1 MASSGSTASSCR
13 GVKSKTHVLTHALH
27 YGSAVFEGE
36 RIYDGR
42 VFRLAAHSARLRN
55 SARLLDYELPW
66 TREQIDEATRA
77 VVKANNLS
85 SGYVRPIAW
94 RGSEVMGVSA
104 IGTTVHLAIAPWAQ
118 EGRLSVQAKPG
129 GINVTMAK
137 YRRPSPEVAPGEAK
151 VAGLYIICGIE
162 KDRALKAGFDDALML
177 DWQGRL
183 AESTGANIFL
193 AMGGKL
199 VTPKPE
205 NFLDGITRR
214 AVMGMAASAAG
225 RSSERAVMPEEL
237 AEASE
242 VFLCGTAAEIVPVGA
257 IDERRY
263 QVGPMTRTLM
273 EDFKTLVRQPDCEGF
288 GESAHLPPLDR
299 RRGWQFLSTTSEGC
313 PVSAGA
319 GLRQPVGLNPL
330 NLIRVMPAKEREFRV
345 EPFQSHCCRCRRR
358 GPRHVR
364 SSSSERGLQ
373 VEVVERGRALGD
385 GSCSWMAGGMLAP
398 WCERATTDEAVAD
411 AGRAVDRLVGAA
423 VPRHRCATAAWSWR
437 RRAMRPS

>member
-1 MASSGSTASSCR
+1 MSANMEDRDGFIWFDGKILPWR
-13 GVKSKTHVLTHALH
+13 EVKTHVLTHALH
-27 YGSAVFEGE
+27 YGSAIFEGE

-66 TREQIDEATRA
+66 SREEIEEATRA
-77 VVKANNLS
+77 VVKANKLE

-94 RGSEVMGVSA
+94 RGSEVLGVSA

-129 GINVTMAK
+129 GISVTMAT

-151 VAGLYIICGIE
+151 VAGLYVICGIE

-193 AMGGKL
+193 AIGDRL
-199 VTPKPE
+199 VTPKVE

-214 AVMGMAASAAG
+214 AVIGMAGKRGWSVDQ
-225 RSSERAVMPEEL
+225 RAVMPEEL

-257 IDERRY
+257 VDRNRY
-263 QVGPMTRTLM
+263 QVGPMTRALI
-273 EDFKTLVRQPDCEGF
+273 EDYEKLVRQPDSEGF
-288 GESAHLPPLDR
+288 GESAH
-299 RRGWQFLSTTSEGC
+299 F
-313 PVSAGA
+313 
-319 GLRQPVGLNPL
+319 
-330 NLIRVMPAKEREFRV
+330 
-345 EPFQSHCCRCRRR
+345 
-358 GPRHVR
+358 
-364 SSSSERGLQ
+364 
-373 VEVVERGRALGD
+373 
-385 GSCSWMAGGMLAP
+385 
-398 WCERATTDEAVAD
+398 
-411 AGRAVDRLVGAA
+411 AA
-423 VPRHRCATAAWSWR
+423 A
-437 RRAMRPS
+437 

>member
-1 MASSGSTASSCR
+1 MSLTMADRDGFIWFDGEVLPWR
-13 GVKSKTHVLTHALH
+13 EVKTHVLTHALH

-66 TREQIDEATRA
+66 TREDIDEATRA
-77 VVKANNLS
+77 VIKANKLD

-104 IGTTVHLAIAPWAQ
+104 IGTSVHLAIAPWAQ

-151 VAGLYIICGIE
+151 VAGLYVICGIE

-193 AMGGKL
+193 AIGASWSR
-199 VTPKPE
+199 PKVE

-214 AVMGMAASAAG
+214 AVMGMAKRRGWSVD
-225 RSSERAVMPEEL
+225 ERAVMPDEL
-237 AEASE
+237 GEASE

-257 IDERRY
+257 IDECRY

-273 EDFKTLVRQPDCEGF
+273 EDFKALVRQPDCEGF
-288 GESAHLPPLDR
+288 GESAH
-299 RRGWQFLSTTSEGC
+299 F
-313 PVSAGA
+313 
-319 GLRQPVGLNPL
+319 
-330 NLIRVMPAKEREFRV
+330 
-345 EPFQSHCCRCRRR
+345 
-358 GPRHVR
+358 
-364 SSSSERGLQ
+364 
-373 VEVVERGRALGD
+373 
-385 GSCSWMAGGMLAP
+385 
-398 WCERATTDEAVAD
+398 
-411 AGRAVDRLVGAA
+411 
-423 VPRHRCATAAWSWR
+423 ATA
-437 RRAMRPS
+437 

>member
-1 MASSGSTASSCR
+1 MSLTMADRDGSIWFDGKILPWR
-13 GVKSKTHVLTHALH
+13 EVKTHVLTHALH

-42 VFRLAAHSARLRN
+42 VFRLSAHSARLRN

-151 VAGLYIICGIE
+151 VAGLYLICGIE

-214 AVMGMAASAAG
+214 AVMGMAAKRGWSVT
-225 RSSERAVMPEEL
+225 ERAVMPQEL
-237 AEASE
+237 ADVNE
-242 VFLCGTAAEIVPVGA
+242 VFLCGTAAEIVPVGR
-257 IDERRY
+257 IDERHY
-263 QVGPMTRTLM
+263 QVGPVTRTLM
-273 EDFKTLVRQPDCEGF
+273 EDFKVLVRQPDCEGF
-288 GESAHLPPLDR
+288 GESAH
-299 RRGWQFLSTTSEGC
+299 F
-313 PVSAGA
+313 
-319 GLRQPVGLNPL
+319 
-330 NLIRVMPAKEREFRV
+330 
-345 EPFQSHCCRCRRR
+345 
-358 GPRHVR
+358 
-364 SSSSERGLQ
+364 
-373 VEVVERGRALGD
+373 
-385 GSCSWMAGGMLAP
+385 
-398 WCERATTDEAVAD
+398 
-411 AGRAVDRLVGAA
+411 
-423 VPRHRCATAAWSWR
+423 ATA
-437 RRAMRPS
+437 

>member
-1 MASSGSTASSCR
+1 MSLTMADRDGFIWFDGEILPWR
-13 GVKSKTHVLTHALH
+13 EVKTHVLTHALH

-42 VFRLAAHSARLRN
+42 VFRLSAHSARLRN

-77 VVKANNLS
+77 VVKANKLS
-85 SGYVRPIAW
+85 LGYVRPIAW

-104 IGTTVHLAIAPWAQ
+104 IGTTVHLAIAPWAH
-118 EGRLSVQAKPG
+118 EGRLSVQATPG

-137 YRRPSPEVAPGEAK
+137 YRRPSADVAPGEAK

-162 KDRALKAGFDDALML
+162 KDRALKTGFDDALML

-193 AMGGKL
+193 GMGGKL

-214 AVMGMAASAAG
+214 AVMGMAKTRG
-225 RSSERAVMPEEL
+225 WPVDERAVMPEEL
-237 AEASE
+237 ADANE

-273 EDFKTLVRQPDCEGF
+273 EDYAKLVRQPDSEGF
-288 GESAHLPPLDR
+288 GESAH
-299 RRGWQFLSTTSEGC
+299 F
-313 PVSAGA
+313 
-319 GLRQPVGLNPL
+319 
-330 NLIRVMPAKEREFRV
+330 
-345 EPFQSHCCRCRRR
+345 
-358 GPRHVR
+358 
-364 SSSSERGLQ
+364 
-373 VEVVERGRALGD
+373 
-385 GSCSWMAGGMLAP
+385 
-398 WCERATTDEAVAD
+398 
-411 AGRAVDRLVGAA
+411 AA
-423 VPRHRCATAAWSWR
+423 A
-437 RRAMRPS
+437 